1 MTDQSRLKN
10 ISELTRA
17 GHGSGV
23 SGVPEPKLS
32 DGRHFCKRVLTHS
45 VWAAFTG
52 AMLSTPLSAQ
62 DSVRDEIIELEEF
75 TVTAQKR
82 EEPQQEV
89 PVAINALG
97 GFDIRDLRVENLD
110 DYMKYLP
117 NVTIQGTGPGQNEL
131 YVRGAATSQT
141 VISLSSVQAVQP
153 SVALYVDEMPVSLQ
167 GRNLDVYVTDIERIE
182 VLPGPQG
189 TLFGASSQ
197 AGTIRLISRKPE
209 YDEESA
215 GMDVSISSTEGGDPS
230 QALKAYFNLP
240 ISESFAVRV
249 AAYNDR
255 KGGWIDHILNDP
267 ENGGWNGS
275 AVVVDRISGG
285 PLPDPENM
293 EMPIPRNDHLVE
305 DNHNDATYSGAR
317 FSAAYKM
324 SEDWDLLVQ
333 HTQQTL
339 ETEGVWAYDPNLEGD
354 TSVNRFAPD
363 ENTDEFGLTTWTVNG
378 RLGQLDLIYTGGY
391 LNRDITST
399 IDYTFYTNGGLFS
412 AYYVAYPGDGT
423 YSELFDP
430 SKFYKEDTNNTRIT
444 HEFRV
449 STPVENRIRAIGGIF
464 LDEQKLASV
473 GLFKIASTDSPY
485 FQNLARMLANPNAE
499 GVNSDGG
506 PFSPEIS
513 FINDVTR
520 RTTQVAGFGQVEF
533 DLTDTVTAAFGAR
546 TYAIDDDYKGS
557 TSTVDVTSRL
567 QAMGAGDLA
576 SLQNFFGDAAGSA
589 TYDAIQSGQLDVSD
603 LGSDGVLKAE
613 DVIYRASIDW
623 KVKEDVLL
631 FATFAQGFRPP
642 VTNRVGGGLANNQTG
657 VFEGFR
663 IPVYSQ
669 TDDLDN
675 FEFGMKADFLENRLR
690 VNLTGYKSEISNM
703 QLSRYDPT
711 NINFLWFVDNVGDA
725 EITGLDGEII
735 WRASRALTLTS
746 AFGFVDS
753 EITRLNPEMD
763 GIVVPVGSRLPYSPE
778 FSASLRARYT
788 FLLPSIGKLTGLLGH
803 VRGGLVYKG
812 DSMAGLKMDAY
823 VIEDTMKRVY
833 QVDGSGLKIDPVGEE
848 FLGAAPGTELIGIN
862 GTPGGRYVQEGY
874 TMLNIG
880 IGVTGANWSA
890 ELFVDNLTDEAGIK
904 YIDTQQYTPHVVAER
919 PRTVGIRFSYDFM

>member
-1 MTDQSRLKN
+1 MS
-10 ISELTRA
+10 S
-17 GHGSGV
+17 
-23 SGVPEPKLS
+23 
-32 DGRHFCKRVLTHS
+32 
-45 VWAAFTG
+45 
-52 AMLSTPLSAQ
+52 PLSAV
-62 DSVRDEIIELEEF
+62 DAANDEIIELEEY

-97 GFDIRDLRVENLD
+97 GFDIRDLQVENLE
-110 DYMKYLP
+110 DYMTYLP

-197 AGTIRLISRKPE
+197 SGTIRLITRKPD

-267 ENGGWNGS
+267 ANGGWNGS

-293 EMPIPRNDHLVE
+293 EFPIPTNDHLVE
-305 DNHNDATYSGAR
+305 DNFNDATYSGAR
-317 FSAAYKM
+317 FSASYKFN
-324 SEDWDLLVQ
+324 EDWELLVQ

-339 ETEGVWAYDPNLEGD
+339 ETEGVWAYDPNLEGT

-363 ENTDEFGLTTWTVNG
+363 ENSDEFGLTSWTVEG

-399 IDYTFYTNGGLFS
+399 IDYTFYTNGGLYS

-423 YSELFDP
+423 YSQLFDP
-430 SKFYKEDTNNTRIT
+430 SKFYKEDTNNTRLT
-444 HEFRV
+444 HEFRMA
-449 STPVENRIRAIGGIF
+449 TPAEKRIRAIGGVF

-473 GLFKIASTDSPY
+473 GLFKIASTASPY
-485 FQNLARMLANPNAE
+485 FQNLARMLANPDAE

-506 PFSPEIS
+506 PFSSEIS
-513 FINDVTR
+513 FVNDVTR
-520 RTTQVAGFGQVEF
+520 RTSQLAGFGQIEF
-533 DLTDTVTAAFGAR
+533 DLTDSVTAAFGAR
-546 TYAIDDDYKGS
+546 TYSIDDNYKGS
-557 TSTVDVTSRL
+557 TTTVDVTSRL
-567 QAMGAGDLA
+567 QALGAGDLA
-576 SLQNFFGDAAGSA
+576 SLQSFFGDAAGSA

-603 LGSDGVLKAE
+603 LDSSGELSAE
-613 DVIYRASIDW
+613 AVIYRASLDW

-631 FATFAQGFRPP
+631 FATYAQGFRPP

-675 FEFGMKADFLENRLR
+675 FELGIKADFFENRLR
-690 VNLTGYKSEISNM
+690 MNLTAYKSEISNM

-735 WRASRALTLTS
+735 WRASRGLTLTS

-763 GIVVPVGSRLPYSPE
+763 GIVVPVGSRLPYSAE

-788 FLLPSIGKLTGLLGH
+788 FLLPTIGKLSGLLGH
-803 VRGGLVYKG
+803 LRGGIVYKG
-812 DSMAGLKMDAY
+812 DSLAGLKMDAF
-823 VIEDTMKRVY
+823 VLEDTMKRVY
-833 QVDGSGLKIDPVGEE
+833 QVEGSGLQIQREADA
-848 FLGAAPGTELIGIN
+848 FLGAAPGTELLGVNGI
-862 GTPGGRYVQEGY
+862 PGGRYVQEGY

-880 IGVTGANWSA
+880 IGVTGANWTA
-890 ELFVDNLTDEAGIK
+890 ELFVDNLTDESGIQ

-919 PRTVGIRFSYDFM
+919 PRTVGIRFSYDFL